1 MDAPRRSCKFFRADC
16 GKWRGRKKNLAMSAR
31 FGKNGDFT
39 MMKGKILGAIL
50 GGLAGGPWG
59 AALGLAA
66 GHFFDSASSAAARRE
81 DDLAEG
87 MPALFYAV
95 AKLAKIDGHISDA
108 EIREIEHIFSDLNFS
123 PEMRKRAIECFRA
136 AKSDGLSF
144 SDSVE
149 RLANAFP
156 TFEMR
161 RAAFAVLARVAF
173 ADGVSKPEVSS
184 ALREAATRLGLSWDY
199 CGGSRGDSCGDSH
212 GGASRTVS
220 QSELSEAYAVLG
232 VEPSASDA
240 EIKRV
245 YREKCRELHPDIL
258 KSKGIGDYALKALQD
273 ELCRVNDAYS
283 LIQKYRK

>member
-1 MDAPRRSCKFFRADC
+1 
-16 GKWRGRKKNLAMSAR
+16 
-31 FGKNGDFT
+31 
-39 MMKGKILGAIL
+39 MMKGKIIGAIL

-59 AALGLAA
+59 AAIGLAA
-66 GHFFDSASSAAARRE
+66 GHFFDATTSAAASSE
-81 DDLAEG
+81 NDFAEV

-95 AKLAKIDGHISDA
+95 AKLAKIDGRISDA
-108 EIREIEHIFSDLNFS
+108 EIREIERIFSDLNFS
-123 PEMRKRAIECFRA
+123 PEMRRRAIECFRA

-161 RAAFAVLARVAF
+161 RAAFSVLVRVAF
-173 ADGVSKPEVSS
+173 ADGVSKPEVEA
-184 ALREAATRLGLSWDY
+184 ALREAATRLGLDWGYSD
-199 CGGSRGDSCGDSH
+199 GSRGGRH
-212 GGASRTVS
+212 GGGASARTVS

-240 EIKRV
+240 EVKRV

>member
-1 MDAPRRSCKFFRADC
+1 MDAPSLSCKFFRADC

-31 FGKNGDFT
+31 FGKNGGFT
-39 MMKGKILGAIL
+39 TMKGKILGAIL

-66 GHFFDSASSAAARRE
+66 GHFFDSASSATARRE
-81 DDLAEG
+81 NAFAEG

-108 EIREIEHIFSDLNFS
+108 EIREIERIFSDLNFS

-144 SDSVE
+144 FDSVE
-149 RLANAFP
+149 RLADAFP
-156 TFEMR
+156 TSEMR

-173 ADGVSKPEVSS
+173 ADGGAKPEVAE
-184 ALREAATRLGLSWDY
+184 ALRGAANRLGLEWHYFD
-199 CGGSRGDSCGDSH
+199 GSRGGSNG
-212 GGASRTVS
+212 GGASREVS
-220 QSELSEAYAVLG
+220 RSELSEAYAVLG

-258 KSKGIGDYALKALQD
+258 KSKGIGNYALKALQD

>member
-1 MDAPRRSCKFFRADC
+1 
-16 GKWRGRKKNLAMSAR
+16 
-31 FGKNGDFT
+31 
-39 MMKGKILGAIL
+39 MKGKILGAIL

-81 DDLAEG
+81 NAFADG

-108 EIREIEHIFSDLNFS
+108 EIREIERIFADLNFS
-123 PEMRKRAIECFRA
+123 PEMRERAIECFRT

-149 RLANAFP
+149 RLAAAFP

-161 RAAFAVLARVAF
+161 RAAFSVLARVAF
-173 ADGVSKPEVSS
+173 ADGVSKPEVVD
-184 ALREAATRLGLSWDY
+184 ALRGAATRLGLEWDY
-199 CGGSRGDSCGDSH
+199 FGGSRGDSRG
-212 GGASRTVS
+212 GGAARAVS

-232 VEPSASDA
+232 VDPSASDA

>member
-1 MDAPRRSCKFFRADC
+1 
-16 GKWRGRKKNLAMSAR
+16 
-31 FGKNGDFT
+31 
-39 MMKGKILGAIL
+39 MKGKILGAIL

-59 AALGLAA
+59 AAIGLAA
-66 GHFFDSASSAAARRE
+66 GHFFDATTSAAASNE
-81 DDLAEG
+81 NDLAEG

-108 EIREIEHIFSDLNFS
+108 EIREIERIFADLNFS
-123 PEMRKRAIECFRA
+123 PEMRNRAIECFRA

-149 RLANAFP
+149 RLADAFP

-173 ADGVSKPEVSS
+173 ADGGAKPEVAE
-184 ALREAATRLGLSWDY
+184 ALRGAANRLGLDWHYFDGARAGTY
-199 CGGSRGDSCGDSH
+199 
-212 GGASRTVS
+212 GGAARAVSRP
-220 QSELSEAYAVLG
+220 ELSEAYAVLG
-232 VEPSASDA
+232 VNPSASDA